1 MKNNRIAAMIIS
13 AGYSSR
19 MDDFKPFLRFKEKT
33 AIKRVIDTYKNSGI
47 DDVYVVVGYK
57 GIEVIEAL
65 SDEKVTF
72 VMNEAYD
79 KGMFSSITKGIEALD
94 EDITAFFMHPVDI
107 PLVKENTIRLLRSEY
122 LNGNKGIIVPTFLSE
137 KGHPPLIDCRYK
149 KIILNSSADGGLKR
163 ILNVYLEDSLLVP
176 VFDEATLMDMDTRA
190 DYEKLLEYQAI
201 GTLSRSE
208 CHAILTYYQVPDH
221 IIKHC
226 QTVERLASDIYEYIH
241 KVGFE
246 LNKEELIAAALLH
259 DLVRQQKNHAEVGA
273 SILSEMGYK
282 SIGAIIGTHM
292 DIEVIDNDNLSA
304 NEILYLADKLVNED
318 RIEPLNHRLN
328 QCLMK
333 KGSNNEAIDSINQ
346 RFSSAKKILKK
357 IERLTGEPLIYG

>member
-1 MKNNRIAAMIIS
+1 MKNNRIAAMIIC

-19 MDDFKPFLRFKEKT
+19 MDDFKPFLKFKEKT
-33 AIKRVIDTYKNSGI
+33 AIKRVIDTYMNSGI
-47 DDVYVVVGYK
+47 DDIYVVVGYK

-65 SDEKVTF
+65 SDEKVIV

-107 PLVKENTIRLLRSEY
+107 PLVKENTIRLLINEY
-122 LNGNKGIIVPTFLSE
+122 INSNKGIIIPTFLLD

-149 KIILNSSADGGLKR
+149 KIILNSSGYGGLKR

-176 VFDEATLMDMDTRA
+176 VFDEATLMDMDTKA
-190 DYEKLLEYQAI
+190 DYEKLLKYQAI
-201 GTLSRSE
+201 GTLSRLE

-226 QTVERLASDIYEYIH
+226 KTVERLARDIYEHVH
-241 KVGFE
+241 KAGFE
-246 LNKEELIAAALLH
+246 FNKEELLAAALLH
-259 DLVRQQKNHAEVGA
+259 DLVRQQKNHAIVGA
-273 SILSEMGYK
+273 RILSEMGYRN
-282 SIGAIIGTHM
+282 IGAMIGTHM
-292 DIEVIDNDNLSA
+292 DIEVLDDDHLSA
-304 NEILYLADKLVNED
+304 SEILYLADKLVNED
-318 RIEPLNHRLN
+318 QIEPLNHRLN

-333 KGSNNEAIDSINQ
+333 KGNNNEAIERINQ
-346 RFSSAKKILKK
+346 RFSSAKTILKK